1 MTVNDIHV
9 MDDIDLEPPKQK
21 FRRAD
26 GLVDVSPGDFQD
38 CSRLFPTID
47 KNCGS

>member
-9 MDDIDLEPPKQK
+9 MDDFDLEPPKQK

-26 GLVDVSPGDFQD
+26 GLVDVSPGDFQ
-38 CSRLFPTID
+38 LFPTID
-47 KNCGS
+47 KYCGS